1 MAPGGTTSAEGGW
14 VTASPRLFPAC
25 TSRQRAILQAA
36 WTSGAS
42 DHFPRFFSR
51 QYLRARLRRYG
62 LAGSS
67 APGQNGKS
75 RVAAPPDHHPSRPI
89 GLRPGF
95 KWPKWRM
102 IRTGRVAGISSGES
116 VGVDSLV
123 TMSRL

>member
-1 MAPGGTTSAEGGW
+1 MAPEGTTSAEWGW

-25 TSRQRAILQAA
+25 TSRQQAILQAA

-42 DHFPRFFSR
+42 DHFPRFSSR

-75 RVAAPPDHHPSRPI
+75 PVAGPSYHHPSRLI
-89 GLRPGF
+89 GPGPEFKVAQVARDTNERPFG
-95 KWPKWRM
+95 
-102 IRTGRVAGISSGES
+102 
-116 VGVDSLV
+116 
-123 TMSRL
+123 